1 MGNLVI
7 MPAMAQRKES
17 LNMGE
22 FAEEAIII
30 EEVTTPKRVNHFIE
44 ANTQEVTLQHLT
56 KDCIIPSFASMEETI
71 SHQSFIG
78 AVVDAAKDY
87 FHGEQFDIP
96 EIRISHPI
104 NGRIPSAL
112 GKKASELTDEE
123 KTLFY
128 QRMCFCFEIPSI
140 VHDEY
145 GNRLALSIGGVR
157 AYNDFIE
164 ANTQEV
170 TLQHLTKDCII
181 PSFASMEET
190 ISHQSFI
197 GAVVDAAKDYFH
209 GEQFDIPEIRISH
222 PINGRIPSALGKKA
236 SELTDEEKT
245 LFYQRM
251 CFCFE
256 IPSIVHDEY
265 GNRLALSIGG
275 VRAYNE
281 INLYSKKS
289 VERFKIFIGF
299 RNRVC
304 SNLMLTTDGLQDKIE
319 VLNVQELYAAA
330 LNLFHAYNPSKDLHL
345 LRTLGQMSITTSEF
359 CQIIGRM
366 RLYQALT
373 PNQQKRL
380 PRLLLGDS
388 QINAACRAFVS
399 DANFKSTG
407 DSITGWQLLNLLNG
421 SVKSSYIDN
430 FLERNLNCTEF
441 VQGIQRAKLGDS
453 EYAWFL
459 G

>member
-1 MGNLVI
+1 MRNLAI
-7 MPAMAQRKES
+7 ASSTIQRKEL

-22 FAEEAIII
+22 YAEEATIV
-30 EEVTTPKRVNHFIE
+30 EEFTIPKRANHFIE
-44 ANTQEVTLQHLT
+44 ANTQEVAFQHLQQ
-56 KDCIIPSFASMEETI
+56 DCIIPSFASMEETI
-71 SHQSFIG
+71 SHQSFISTI
-78 AVVDAAKDY
+78 VDAAKDY
-87 FHGEQFDIP
+87 FQGEQFDVP

-112 GKKASELTDEE
+112 GKKASELKEEE

-140 VHDEY
+140 IHDE
-145 GNRLALSIGGVR
+145 
-157 AYNDFIE
+157 
-164 ANTQEV
+164 
-170 TLQHLTKDCII
+170 H
-181 PSFASMEET
+181 
-190 ISHQSFI
+190 
-197 GAVVDAAKDYFH
+197 
-209 GEQFDIPEIRISH
+209 
-222 PINGRIPSALGKKA
+222 
-236 SELTDEEKT
+236 
-245 LFYQRM
+245 
-251 CFCFE
+251 
-256 IPSIVHDEY
+256 

-289 VERFKIFIGF
+289 VEKFKIFIGF

-304 SNLMLTTDGLQDKIE
+304 SNLMLTTDGLQDKVE
-319 VLNVQELYAAA
+319 VLSTQELYAAA

-345 LRTLGQMSITTSEF
+345 LHALGNLNITESEF

-373 PNQQKRL
+373 PNQQKEL

-388 QINAACRAFVS
+388 QINAACRAFIS
-399 DANFKSTG
+399 DENFKSKG

-421 SVKSSYIDN
+421 AVKSSYIDN
-430 FLERNLNCTEF
+430 FLEKNLNCTEF
-441 VQGIQRAKLGDS
+441 VQGIQRAKQGDT

>member
-1 MGNLVI
+1 MRDLVI
-7 MPAMAQRKES
+7 MPAMAQRRES

-22 FAEEAIII
+22 FAEEAIIV
-30 EEVTTPKRVNHFIE
+30 EEVAAPKRVNHFIE
-44 ANTQEVTLQHLT
+44 ANTQEVTLQHLQQ
-56 KDCIIPSFASMEETI
+56 DCIIPSFASMEETI

-87 FHGEQFDIP
+87 FHGEQFD
-96 EIRISHPI
+96 
-104 NGRIPSAL
+104 
-112 GKKASELTDEE
+112 
-123 KTLFY
+123 
-128 QRMCFCFEIPSI
+128 M
-140 VHDEY
+140 
-145 GNRLALSIGGVR
+145 
-157 AYNDFIE
+157 
-164 ANTQEV
+164 
-170 TLQHLTKDCII
+170 
-181 PSFASMEET
+181 
-190 ISHQSFI
+190 
-197 GAVVDAAKDYFH
+197 
-209 GEQFDIPEIRISH
+209 PEIRISH

-319 VLNVQELYAAA
+319 VLNVQELYADA

-345 LRTLGQMSITTSEF
+345 LMTLGQMSISTSEF

-399 DANFKSTG
+399 DVNFKSTG

>member
-1 MGNLVI
+1 
-7 MPAMAQRKES
+7 
-17 LNMGE
+17 
-22 FAEEAIII
+22 
-30 EEVTTPKRVNHFIE
+30 
-44 ANTQEVTLQHLT
+44 
-56 KDCIIPSFASMEETI
+56 MEETI
-71 SHQSFIG
+71 SHQSFIA

-87 FHGEQFDIP
+87 FHGERLDMP

-112 GKKASELTDEE
+112 GKKASELAE
-123 KTLFY
+123 
-128 QRMCFCFEIPSI
+128 
-140 VHDEY
+140 
-145 GNRLALSIGGVR
+145 
-157 AYNDFIE
+157 
-164 ANTQEV
+164 
-170 TLQHLTKDCII
+170 
-181 PSFASMEET
+181 
-190 ISHQSFI
+190 
-197 GAVVDAAKDYFH
+197 
-209 GEQFDIPEIRISH
+209 
-222 PINGRIPSALGKKA
+222 
-236 SELTDEEKT
+236 EEKT

-281 INLYSKKS
+281 VNLYSKKA
-289 VERFKIFIGF
+289 VEKFKIFIGF

-319 VLNVQELYAAA
+319 VMSIQELYSAA

-345 LRTLGQMSITTSEF
+345 LKTLGSMNITESEF

-366 RLYQALT
+366 RLYQALN
-373 PNQQKRL
+373 PNQQRDL

-399 DANFKSTG
+399 DTNFKSTG
-407 DSITGWQLLNLLNG
+407 GSITGWQLLNLLNG

-441 VQGIQRAKLGDS
+441 VQGIQRAKQGDS

>member
-1 MGNLVI
+1 MRNLVI
-7 MPAMAQRKES
+7 MPAMANNRERMN
-17 LNMGE
+17 LGE
-22 FAEEAIII
+22 YAEEATIIVD
-30 EEVTTPKRVNHFIE
+30 EPVRPVNHFIE
-44 ANTQEVTLQHLT
+44 ANTQEVTLQHLQQ
-56 KDCIIPSFASMEETI
+56 DCIIPSFASMEETI

-87 FHGEQFDIP
+87 FHGEQFD
-96 EIRISHPI
+96 
-104 NGRIPSAL
+104 
-112 GKKASELTDEE
+112 
-123 KTLFY
+123 
-128 QRMCFCFEIPSI
+128 M
-140 VHDEY
+140 
-145 GNRLALSIGGVR
+145 
-157 AYNDFIE
+157 
-164 ANTQEV
+164 
-170 TLQHLTKDCII
+170 
-181 PSFASMEET
+181 
-190 ISHQSFI
+190 
-197 GAVVDAAKDYFH
+197 
-209 GEQFDIPEIRISH
+209 PEIRISH

-319 VLNVQELYAAA
+319 VLNVQELYADA

-345 LRTLGQMSITTSEF
+345 LRTLGQMSISTSEF

-399 DANFKSTG
+399 DVNFKSTG